1 MSWRTPQHWRHKSP
15 LARLLYPLGLAFYAV
30 QGMNYL
36 RRGFNPYRAKVPVI
50 SIGNITA
57 GGSGKTPVALNLARF
72 LSQQGET
79 VALISHGYG
88 GKATGPILVTPE
100 SDPLLVGDE
109 AIEMAQAYAATQVW
123 SGGERRDCCA
133 AAEKAGATVLILDD
147 AFSNP
152 SIVRDLDLLVV
163 DSLFGFGNGW
173 PLPAGPMR
181 EPMSA
186 QHRASAA
193 IVVQQGSMN
202 KRLPDIVIP
211 QVLVHVEAD
220 ANLPNRPVVAFCGLG
235 LPDKFYAHLRAQGLS
250 LAKTLSFPDHHAYT
264 DKDLAQLSAVAKEHN
279 AVLVTTAKDAVK
291 LPRDFIHEEAVYI
304 AQLQLNAKDMT
315 PVYSL
320 VVQTLQRFRVTLP
333 H

>member
-1 MSWRTPQHWRHKSP
+1 MSWHTPKHWREKTL
-15 LARLLYPLGLAFYAV
+15 LARLLYPVGLAFYAV
-30 QGMNYL
+30 QGLNFL
-36 RRGFNPYRAKVPVI
+36 RRGFNPYRASVPVI

-88 GKATGPILVTPE
+88 GTSEKPILVTPE
-100 SDPLLVGDE
+100 VDPRLVGDE
-109 AIEMAQAYAATQVW
+109 AIEMAQAYAAAQVW
-123 SGGERRDCCA
+123 SGGERENCCR
-133 AAEKAGATVLILDD
+133 AAEAAGATVLILDD

-186 QHRASAA
+186 QHRAAA
-193 IVVQQGSMN
+193 AVVLQQGSQN
-202 KRLPDIVIP
+202 KRIEALTIP

-235 LPDKFYAHLRAQGLS
+235 LPDKFYAHLRAQGLR
-250 LAKTLSFPDHHAYT
+250 LAKTMNFPDHHGY
-264 DKDLAQLSAVAKEHN
+264 DEKDLALLQKLAKEHN

-291 LPRDFIHEEAVYI
+291 LPRDFMHEAEVYV

-320 VVQTLQRFRVTLP
+320 VVQTLQRKRVKY
-333 H
+333 